1 LFPFELPSRLG
12 AKRCGVRR
20 PTRLINSPSERNNI
34 YDICKRKF
42 YSFPVNVVT
51 SDLEPEPKP
60 TNTRC
65 TVPTAG
71 QIQNTTHQ
79 AHLPVMNSLHLL
91 FKWLNNSKW
100 KLTIKTIYSQST
112 TNKMRL
118 FSIYSFISV
127 RRCTCFRRF
136 FRPSSGAQNCTYNVR
151 YLSDRYCYL
160 LLTWP
165 G

>member
-1 LFPFELPSRLG
+1 MFPFELPSRLG
-12 AKRCGVRR
+12 AKTCGVRW
-20 PTRLINSPSERNNI
+20 PTRFITSPSKRNNI

-60 TNTRC
+60 TNAELSHVKMHGTYSRPS
-65 TVPTAG
+65 TEYNASG
-71 QIQNTTHQ
+71 
-79 AHLPVMNSLHLL
+79 ALHVL
-91 FKWLNNSKW
+91 FKWLNNCKW
-100 KLTIKTIYSQST
+100 KLTRKTIYSQST
-112 TNKMRL
+112 TNKTRL

-127 RRCTCFRRF
+127 RHSTCFRRF
-136 FRPSSGAQNCTYNVR
+136 FRPSSGAQNCTYSVR